1 MKKILILAA
10 VSATFASAAHAQ
22 SSVTLYG
29 VVDAGFTYVQNE
41 VSPGNSPKHAASF
54 GVTSGNAS
62 GSRWGM
68 RGHEDLGGGYAA
80 IFTLENGF
88 NVANGTT
95 GQGNRS
101 FGRQAFVG
109 VSSSYGT
116 LTLGRQYDSMVDY
129 IGPLTATGSW
139 GGVYLAHRG
148 DNDNANASMR
158 INNSVKYQSANYDGF
173 SFSGLYG
180 FSNQAGA
187 FANDRAYSAAM
198 GYSNGGLKLAAG
210 YRQVQGVGG
219 NASGAVQDG
228 APNIGVAGERQRQR
242 TWGAGG
248 SYAFGPASVG
258 LVYTQS
264 RFNFVA
270 NDASVR
276 YSNYEV
282 NAHYNLTPALSFG
295 AAYTYMQALQNT
307 PGVSNGS
314 SHWNQIGLQADY
326 ALSRRTDLYLEGV
339 AQVGAKG
346 NKIGSQ
352 VFGTDAPSSGRSQGL
367 VTTGIR
373 HRF

>member
-10 VSATFASAAHAQ
+10 VSATFASAANAQ

-29 VVDAGFTYVQNE
+29 IVDAGFTYVQNE
-41 VSPGNSPKHAASF
+41 VSASDASKHGASY
-54 GVTSGNAS
+54 GLTSGNVS

-68 RGHEDLGGGYAA
+68 RGREDLGGGYAA

-88 NVANGTT
+88 NVGNGTS
-95 GQGNRS
+95 GQGGLS

-109 VSSSYGT
+109 ISSGYGT
-116 LTLGRQYDSMVDY
+116 LTLGRQYDSVVDY
-129 IGPLTATGSW
+129 LGPLTATGSW
-139 GGVYLAHRG
+139 GGQYLAHRG

-158 INNSVKYQSANYDGF
+158 VNNSVKYQSANYDGF

-187 FANDRAYSAAM
+187 FADNRAYSAGM

-210 YRQVQGVGG
+210 YLQAQGAGG
-219 NASGAVQDG
+219 NASGAIQDG

-248 SYAFGPASVG
+248 SYAFGPATVG

-264 RFNFVA
+264 RFNFVT

-282 NAHYNLTPALSFG
+282 NAHYNVTPAVSLG
-295 AAYTYMQALQNT
+295 AAYTYTQALQNT
-307 PGVSNGS
+307 PGVPNGS

-326 ALSRRTDLYLEGV
+326 ALSRRTDVYLEGV

-352 VFGTDAPSSGRSQGL
+352 VFGTDAPSSGRSQGV
-367 VTTGIR
+367 VTTGVR